1 MIQDKVHSVKTEQEK
16 CSVFFALLG
25 QSSPFILQEM
35 GFLKNSTTYNKAKEL
50 VKSLKFCYHNRCRA
64 NGKILIL
71 DELWDCC
78 PWVVLRA
85 EI

>member
-35 GFLKNSTTYNKAKEL
+35 GFLKNSTTYEIAHKFTEDNYDDIIRIEDY
-50 VKSLKFCYHNRCRA
+50 KSSDPNQ
-64 NGKILIL
+64 
-71 DELWDCC
+71 
-78 PWVVLRA
+78 
-85 EI
+85 

>member
-35 GFLKNSTTYNKAKEL
+35 GFLKNSTTYK
-50 VKSLKFCYHNRCRA
+50 R
-64 NGKILIL
+64 
-71 DELWDCC
+71 
-78 PWVVLRA
+78 
-85 EI
+85 